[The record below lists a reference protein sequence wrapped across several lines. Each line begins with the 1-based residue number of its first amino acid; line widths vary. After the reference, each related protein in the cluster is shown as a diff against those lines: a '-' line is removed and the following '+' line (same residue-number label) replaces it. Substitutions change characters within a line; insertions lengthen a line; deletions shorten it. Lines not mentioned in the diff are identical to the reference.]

1 MGAATAVSTA
11 ESLPATTKVSF
22 DDKGL
27 SSIQV
32 EGKERLA
39 SRTPSIWRMKTL
51 SGAALATTPLSS
63 TFDQESRKCTVT
75 YPWGSV
81 VSTYATLPEGLRI
94 RSVISNTSGE
104 TITEVGFN
112 MISVIGFGDNQTLG
126 RRTFGVEG
134 PPLIQATGAEG
145 SLIYALEATD
155 RPLMLDLNAGTD
167 GRSKAAVVN
176 CRVNLGG
183 ERVIVD
189 NVTAARP
196 IVPGAEDEFTVEVR
210 LGGIGSNPL
219 DLAKD
224 FIMTYRKAHP
234 ALLNWRDRRPILRL
248 FFGGGLAKE
257 EAVANLKDP
266 DNAKPPPPDPKYQS
280 LVLARMRGLVQA
292 AKVVNAQGV
301 ILWDLE
307 GDTFPDATTYIGDP
321 RLIRLL
327 NPQMEMVIDEGIKI
341 LKDSG
346 LRVGVTLRP
355 SRVVYSTEK
364 DTVVHSHTAAKDPFL
379 ELDGKVAYAKKRWG
393 CTLFYVDTNFF
404 WRRYGPEQKWEA
416 GPIAPDVWK
425 RLLAKY
431 PDTLF
436 IPEIADYA
444 DYQASASYGEADMGD
459 YGTPELVRAIW
470 PNSFRV
476 IVIEDADPFVN
487 FDRFVTCVR
496 SNNALMTYPFTATTP
511 QFRAMMQIEQE
522 AALLNAGVPATVR
535 KAKPDKLASLVSSA
549 DVAVRFHAARRL
561 MEMPVASA
569 AKRLLARV
577 EDPNEEWVVRR
588 SSILALAKVPTVS
601 AIPALVDLL
610 ADVKLGLYAAATTA
624 LAGQGATAVE
634 PVLKRL
640 ETEVLSGKPDPRA
653 IETIGAALVTMN
665 ACEQAARLEA
675 LVVKVP
681 AGKNADAVKR
691 SLVSV
696 IGRLRNPK
704 SEGFLV
710 TALADAVLEEV
721 AATALA
727 RLGSPTGIARVE
739 AALENA
745 KENGNKDIADKLN
758 RALQQK

>member
-11 ESLPATTKVSF
+11 ESLAATIKVSF

-39 SRTPSIWRMKTL
+39 SRTPLIWRMKTL
-51 SGAALATTPLSS
+51 SGAALMTTPLSS
-63 TFDQESRKCTVT
+63 TFDQETRKYMVT

-94 RSVISNTSGE
+94 RSVISNTSLE

-112 MISVIGFGDNQTLG
+112 MVSLAGLGEGQKLG
-126 RRTFGVEG
+126 RATFGVEG
-134 PPLIQATGAEG
+134 PPLIQAAGAEG

-167 GRSKAAVVN
+167 CRSKAVVVN

-189 NVTAARP
+189 NATAARP
-196 IVPGAEDEFTVEVR
+196 IAPSAKDEFTVEVR

-224 FIMTYRKAHP
+224 FIMAYRKAHP
-234 ALLNWRDRRPILRL
+234 ALLNWPDRRPILRL

-266 DNAKPPPPDPKYQS
+266 DNAKPPPDPKYQS
-280 LVLARMRGLVQA
+280 LVLARMRRLVEN
-292 AKVVNAQGV
+292 AKLVNAQGV

-307 GDTFPDATTYIGDP
+307 GDTFPHATTYIGDP
-321 RLIRLL
+321 RLICLF

-341 LKDSG
+341 LTDAG

-355 SRVVYSTEK
+355 SRVVYSKEK
-364 DTVVHSHTAAKDPFL
+364 DTAVHSHTDAKDPFL

-431 PDTLF
+431 PDSLF

-444 DYQASASYGEADMGD
+444 DYQAAASYGEADMGD

-487 FDRFVTCVR
+487 FDRFVACVR
-496 SNNALMTYPFTATTP
+496 GKNALMTYAFSPTAP
-511 QFRAMMQIEQE
+511 SFLGMMRIEQE
-522 AALLNAGVPATVR
+522 AALLDAGVPATVR
-535 KAKPDKLASLVSSA
+535 KAKPDKLASLLSST
-549 DVAVRFHAARRL
+549 DVTVRFHAARRL
-561 MEMPVASA
+561 KETPVTSA
-569 AKRLLARV
+569 VRPLLARV
-577 EDPNEEWVVRR
+577 KDQNEEWVVRR
-588 SSILALAKVPTVS
+588 SSILALAKVPAIS
-601 AIPALVDLL
+601 AIPVLVDLL

-624 LAGQGATAVE
+624 LVAQGEGAIK

-640 ETEVLSGKPDPRA
+640 ETEAISGKPDPRA

-675 LVVKVP
+675 LIVKVP

-710 TALADAVLEEV
+710 TALADAVLKEV